1 MNETTTPISI
11 GLPTFPAVRPDMA
24 LADFVGAESWL
35 LFDLI
40 GADISWVRWTPPWDG
55 LQRMHEDAKAV
66 LLSLCGVNDPA
77 ERICALAKH
86 FAVSF

>member
-24 LADFVGAESWL
+24 LADFVGAESQL

-40 GADISWVRWTPPWDG
+40 GAEVSWVDKELKKKL
-55 LQRMHEDAKAV
+55 LQEYKWN
-66 LLSLCGVNDPA
+66 LLCP
-77 ERICALAKH
+77 
-86 FAVSF
+86 

>member
-24 LADFVGAESWL
+24 LADFVSAESRL

-40 GADISWVRWTPPWDG
+40 GADVSWVRRPPPWDG
-55 LQRMHEDAKAV
+55 LQGYEDVKAV
-66 LLSLCGVNDPA
+66 LLLLLQNVM
-77 ERICALAKH
+77 L
-86 FAVSF
+86 